1 MFRPSLTFARHLKIT
16 RTLSLS
22 RNRNPNSLLPNK
34 RLSNKA
40 ALNKAEAIE
49 SSNLPTELTKGV
61 GKRFNV
67 PLSEGELV
75 KLQEHVAKNGSWT
88 KFYKETSNK
97 WVQREVLL
105 DWICRYD
112 QKADSPIRANAVKGL
127 ECVAASLLAVIG
139 VTYSGL
145 AGMNVVGCSVV
156 GCAAALGGS
165 TFSDIMTG
173 RLARGGVFW
182 ARDPRFLALTLMSSL
197 ATFYALPSYE
207 TATASKLL
215 NSIRSTAGLS
225 PSSGISLPTFERAL
239 VLNAEL
245 KENLKSVLL
254 PRLDQDIQLAIK
266 TSPSVEEEARIIFE
280 VLDND
285 GNEVLDVSELLP
297 LSRHTLTASKTF
309 WYAESIALSSLSV
322 VTAQSCIVR
331 GLNPLS
337 SIVIATLGGCV
348 GGVMRDM
355 LCGRSMKEDLENY
368 AMCTFTGGSA
378 LILMRQLVL
387 RGVKLPLVFRLSS
400 AFMTTIAT
408 RWYLDSN
415 PTLSPI
421 STFQAPKRHNTST
434 NFSNAA
440 STLCDAASR
449 GDFTKVKELIT
460 KNRIPVD
467 ARDYDRRTALHLA
480 ASEGEYDVVKLL
492 IENRAGIN
500 VRDRWGHT
508 PHDEA
513 VRAKHQ
519 LVAKYLAQHGGV

>member
-182 ARDPRFLALTLMSSL
+182 ARGEKRC
-197 ATFYALPSYE
+197 
-207 TATASKLL
+207 
-215 NSIRSTAGLS
+215 LS
-225 PSSGISLPTFERAL
+225 
-239 VLNAEL
+239 
-245 KENLKSVLL
+245 
-254 PRLDQDIQLAIK
+254 
-266 TSPSVEEEARIIFE
+266 
-280 VLDND
+280 
-285 GNEVLDVSELLP
+285 
-297 LSRHTLTASKTF
+297 
-309 WYAESIALSSLSV
+309 LSSL
-322 VTAQSCIVR
+322 
-331 GLNPLS
+331 L
-337 SIVIATLGGCV
+337 
-348 GGVMRDM
+348 
-355 LCGRSMKEDLENY
+355 Y
-368 AMCTFTGGSA
+368 F
-378 LILMRQLVL
+378 
-387 RGVKLPLVFRLSS
+387 
-400 AFMTTIAT
+400 
-408 RWYLDSN
+408 
-415 PTLSPI
+415 
-421 STFQAPKRHNTST
+421 
-434 NFSNAA
+434 
-440 STLCDAASR
+440 
-449 GDFTKVKELIT
+449 
-460 KNRIPVD
+460 
-467 ARDYDRRTALHLA
+467 
-480 ASEGEYDVVKLL
+480 
-492 IENRAGIN
+492 
-500 VRDRWGHT
+500 
-508 PHDEA
+508 
-513 VRAKHQ
+513 
-519 LVAKYLAQHGGV
+519 

>member
-1 MFRPSLTFARHLKIT
+1 MFRPSLTFARHLQLTSK
-16 RTLSLS
+16 RTVLS
-22 RNRNPNSLLPNK
+22 RKPNAPSRLFSKAPPPPLNSTADLSGLP
-34 RLSNKA
+34 A
-40 ALNKAEAIE
+40 
-49 SSNLPTELTKGV
+49 ELTKGV
-61 GKRFNV
+61 GKRFNA

-75 KLQEHVAKNGSWT
+75 KLQEHVAKHGSWS
-88 KFYKETSNK
+88 KFYQETSNK

-112 QKADSPIRANAVKGL
+112 QFRGNSPIAANAVKAL

-207 TATASKLL
+207 TATATSLL

-225 PSSGISLPTFERAL
+225 PSSGISLPTFEKAL
-239 VLNAEL
+239 VLSAEL
-245 KENLKSVLL
+245 RENLKTVLL

-280 VLDND
+280 VLDGD

-348 GGVMRDM
+348 GGVMRDI

-378 LILMRQLVL
+378 LILMRQMVI
-387 RGVKLPLVFRLSS
+387 RGARIPLSFRLSS

-415 PTLSPI
+415 PSPSPI
-421 STFQAPKRHNTST
+421 STFQPPKRHNTTTS
-434 NFSNAA
+434 FSNAA
-440 STLCDAASR
+440 GTLCDAASR
-449 GDFTKVKELIT
+449 GDFGKVKELIT
-460 KNRIPVD
+460 KNKIPVD
-467 ARDYDRRTALHLA
+467 SRDYDRRTALHLA
-480 ASEGEYDVVKLL
+480 AAEGEYEVVKLL
-492 IENRAGIN
+492 IESRAGIN

-513 VRAKHQ
+513 VRGSHQ
-519 LVAKYLAQHGGV
+519 LVAKYLDQHGGV

>member
-1 MFRPSLTFARHLKIT
+1 MFRPSLTFARHLQLTSK
-16 RTLSLS
+16 RTVLS
-22 RNRNPNSLLPNK
+22 RKPNAPSRLFSKAPPPPLNSTADLSGLP
-34 RLSNKA
+34 A
-40 ALNKAEAIE
+40 
-49 SSNLPTELTKGV
+49 ELTKGV
-61 GKRFNV
+61 GKRFNA

-75 KLQEHVAKNGSWT
+75 KLQEHVAKHGSWS
-88 KFYKETSNK
+88 KFYQETSNK

-112 QKADSPIRANAVKGL
+112 QFRGNSPIAANAVKAL

-207 TATASKLL
+207 TATATSLL

-225 PSSGISLPTFERAL
+225 PSSGISLPTFEKAL
-239 VLNAEL
+239 VLSAEL
-245 KENLKSVLL
+245 RENLKTVLL

-280 VLDND
+280 VLDGD

-348 GGVMRDM
+348 GGVMRDI
-355 LCGRSMKEDLENY
+355 LCGRSMKEVRLKKLLRVELFELVEFIELL
-368 AMCTFTGGSA
+368 T
-378 LILMRQLVL
+378 QLVSLAVGPGEL
-387 RGVKLPLVFRLSS
+387 RDVHVHGRLG
-400 AFMTTIAT
+400 
-408 RWYLDSN
+408 SN
-415 PTLSPI
+415 PH
-421 STFQAPKRHNTST
+421 AT
-434 NFSNAA
+434 NGHSWCQNPSEFPPVLRVHDDDRYSVVPRLQPVTVADLDIPTTKA
-440 STLCDAASR
+440 S
-449 GDFTKVKELIT
+449 
-460 KNRIPVD
+460 
-467 ARDYDRRTALHLA
+467 
-480 ASEGEYDVVKLL
+480 
-492 IENRAGIN
+492 
-500 VRDRWGHT
+500 
-508 PHDEA
+508 
-513 VRAKHQ
+513 
-519 LVAKYLAQHGGV
+519 